1 MKSRYVAAT
10 ALLAAALL
18 ICTSVARADVINPFN
33 TRPVTVGPPAGGEAS
48 LQSILDGMFGV
59 GVVNAAT
66 DQQSAGMWGVG
77 SFPPVIS
84 PTLVVEWAGN
94 AGSNTF
100 GIWFGTDT
108 ASLTL
113 VPIFLPAAQGS
124 TLSGVATLAWSGGSL
139 FIGAP
144 FGGCGTTINCTPGG
158 VAGTNPL
165 SFGFYIDGPG
175 GTWFTVDQLNGVAG
189 AQALMYGSP
198 TATDTFAI
206 AFEDLANGDNDYNDM
221 VVKVES
227 ITPVPEPGT
236 LALFGTGLIGIAGLV
251 RRKLGA

>member
-1 MKSRYVAAT
+1 MKSRLVLFCG
-10 ALLAAALL
+10 LLAVAFLVSVSAAK
-18 ICTSVARADVINPFN
+18 ADPINLVN
-33 TRPVTVGPPAGGEAS
+33 TRPVAVGPPASGEAS
-48 LQSILDGMFGV
+48 LQSILDGIFGA

-66 DQQSAGMWGVG
+66 NQQAVGMWGVA
-77 SFPPVIS
+77 SNPPVIS

-100 GIWFGTDT
+100 GIWSGTDT
-108 ASLTL
+108 SSLTL

-124 TLSGVATLAWSGGSL
+124 TAQGVATLFWSGGLLSV
-139 FIGAP
+139 GAP
-144 FGGCGTTINCTPGG
+144 FGSCGTTINCVSN
-158 VAGTNPL
+158 VAGISPNY
-165 SFGFYIDGPG
+165 FGFYITGPG
-175 GTWFTVDQLNGVAG
+175 GTWFTVDQLNGAAG
-189 AQALMYGSP
+189 AQAIAYMSP

-221 VVKVES
+221 VVRIES

-251 RRKLGA
+251 RRKLAS